1 MGKWRTT
8 GLLPLPLLFVGGAAA
23 IAVLTA
29 CSDRTAGDDP
39 DGRHDH
45 SSLPALIGEQI
56 YACDDG
62 SKYDADFLADGL
74 TLDMARLPAEKP
86 VRLSAPATGL
96 TYVGHNLN
104 VAISGSGALTM
115 TRPDRKPVR
124 CLRIRSEQ
132 AIGNSAKE
140 DAGG

>member
-1 MGKWRTT
+1 MGKWRTIR
-8 GLLPLPLLFVGGAAA
+8 LLPLPLLFVGGAAA

-29 CSDRTAGDDP
+29 CSDQSVGDDP
-39 DGRHDH
+39 DGRHDRT
-45 SSLPALIGEQI
+45 SLPALIGEQI

-74 TLDMARLPAEKP
+74 TLDMARIPAEKP

-104 VAISGSGALTM
+104 VSISGSGALTM

-124 CLRIRSEQ
+124 CLRVRSEQ
-132 AIGNSAKE
+132 AIGNSTKGN
-140 DAGG
+140 AGG